1 MLPPMTDCLLHHLKQ
16 SNYKAFGWSH
26 ALEAMQDLGS
36 PEGHNHKST
45 DTCKP
50 SRANDMQVQDLLAQ
64 NDASEWQ
71 TMKDVGTPMV

>member
-50 SRANDMQVQDLLAQ
+50 S
-64 NDASEWQ
+64 
-71 TMKDVGTPMV
+71 